1 MMQTILYIVLITI
14 FLGFSVVSF
23 LIWRKFN
30 PIIRKMMENLDRMG
44 KTSPKTTFYNNND
57 EMRRQIKEI
66 QDYIR
71 SKSKKNK

>member
-44 KTSPKTTFYNNND
+44 KTSPKTTFYSNND

-66 QDYIR
+66 QDYIK

>member
-1 MMQTILYIVLITI
+1 MLTILYIVMISILLV
-14 FLGFSVVSF
+14 FLVSGF

-30 PIIRKMMENLDRMG
+30 PIIRKMMENLEKMG
-44 KTSPKTTFYNNND
+44 KTTPKTTIYNNNY

-71 SKSKKNK
+71 SKTKK

>member
-1 MMQTILYIVLITI
+1 MLTILYIVIISILLI
-14 FLGFSVVSF
+14 FLVSGF

-30 PIIRKMMENLDRMG
+30 PIIRKMMENLEKMG
-44 KTSPKTTFYNNND
+44 KTTPKTTIYNNNY

-71 SKSKKNK
+71 SKTKK

>member
-1 MMQTILYIVLITI
+1 MISILLV
-14 FLGFSVVSF
+14 FLVSGF

-30 PIIRKMMENLDRMG
+30 PIIRKMMENLEKMG
-44 KTSPKTTFYNNND
+44 KTTPKTTIYNNNY

-71 SKSKKNK
+71 SKTKK

>member
-1 MMQTILYIVLITI
+1 MQTILYIVLITI

-44 KTSPKTTFYNNND
+44 KTSPKTTFYSNND

>member
-1 MMQTILYIVLITI
+1 MLTILYIVMISILLV
-14 FLGFSVVSF
+14 FLVSGF

-30 PIIRKMMENLDRMG
+30 PIIRKMMENLEKMG
-44 KTSPKTTFYNNND
+44 KTAPKTTIYNNNH

-71 SKSKKNK
+71 SKTKK

>member
-1 MMQTILYIVLITI
+1 MLTILYIVIISILLV
-14 FLGFSVVSF
+14 FLVSGF

-44 KTSPKTTFYNNND
+44 KTSPKTTFYSNND

-66 QDYIR
+66 QDYIK